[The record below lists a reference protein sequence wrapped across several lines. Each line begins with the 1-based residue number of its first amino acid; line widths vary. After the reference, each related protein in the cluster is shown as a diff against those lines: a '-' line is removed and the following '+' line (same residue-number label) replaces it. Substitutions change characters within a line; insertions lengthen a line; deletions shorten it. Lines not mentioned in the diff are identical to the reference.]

1 MSKETELVLVET
13 ISMFRM
19 RYVVE
24 VPVGKSEWALD
35 TVTCQEAE
43 EVSQKHLDEVISSHR
58 VLTEDEYMM
67 LFDIDND
74 YLKGFTPE
82 LKRDFIT
89 VINKDKDKE

>member
-35 TVTCQEAE
+35 TVTCQEAG

-58 VLTEDEYMM
+58 VLTEDEYMK

-82 LKRDFIT
+82 RKRDFIT

>member
-1 MSKETELVLVET
+1 
-13 ISMFRM
+13 M

-35 TVTCQEAE
+35 TVTCQEAV

-58 VLTEDEYMM
+58 VLTEDEYMK

-82 LKRDFIT
+82 RKRDFIT